1 MSFSDL
7 YTPGFKSRNRDHFAA
22 IIKIAQADG
31 IISKEEESFIN
42 RTAVNL
48 EIEDSEV
55 IEIKANIDSY
65 PINPPATE
73 QSRLE
78 RLYDLSRM
86 VFADNIADDAEKN
99 LLKRLVIGLGFA
111 VDKVDQVIE
120 KSFLEISKGSDEEEE
135 GTIKIGTIA
144 THPPMD
150 AIIPKKRI
158 IKGVSIKATKEAD
171 EKKSLTP
178 SNSLT
183 EVATA
188 DGEPI
193 TSLS

>member
-22 IIKIAQADG
+22 IIRIAQADG

-55 IEIKANIDSY
+55 IKIKANIDSY

-99 LLKRLVIGLGFA
+99 LLKRLIIGLGFA

-120 KSFLEISKGSDEEEE
+120 KSFLEISKGSDEEEF
-135 GTIKIGTIA
+135 IA
-144 THPPMD
+144 SF
-150 AIIPKKRI
+150 R
-158 IKGVSIKATKEAD
+158 
-171 EKKSLTP
+171 
-178 SNSLT
+178 
-183 EVATA
+183 
-188 DGEPI
+188 
-193 TSLS
+193 